1 MLRNS
6 SPFLLLRVRQQGK
19 MGERECC
26 NTTITFTK
34 NNIMAIMIRNITLN
48 NRTLLLGG
56 DIREQ
61 IDNAFSCRD
70 RVSRSSKT
78 RCVSSCVHNGIDT
91 KKAKQNRKSHT
102 INRCRMTASAKRR
115 ERKIEGI
122 LGVTRKITK

>member
-34 NNIMAIMIRNITLN
+34 NNIVAIMIRNITLN

-56 DIREQ
+56 DVREQ
-61 IDNAFSCRD
+61 IDNASFSCRVS
-70 RVSRSSKT
+70 RVSR
-78 RCVSSCVHNGIDT
+78 VLPELVLL
-91 KKAKQNRKSHT
+91 
-102 INRCRMTASAKRR
+102 RR
-115 ERKIEGI
+115 AFA
-122 LGVTRKITK
+122 T

>member
-34 NNIMAIMIRNITLN
+34 NNIVAVMIRNITLN

-56 DIREQ
+56 GVREQ
-61 IDNAFSCRD
+61 IDNVSYGCRS
-70 RVSRSSKT
+70 RTMSVKMRFHRRGVSVGLCSLVGVSINVEREGSLTSSL
-78 RCVSSCVHNGIDT
+78 G
-91 KKAKQNRKSHT
+91 
-102 INRCRMTASAKRR
+102 
-115 ERKIEGI
+115 GI
-122 LGVTRKITK
+122 LHNILR